1 MKTDKRTQLL
11 KILSDASQSIS
22 SAALANMLGTSERTV
37 RNYIKAINEEGK
49 AVITSSREGY
59 RLESHTASLDTLP
72 NEAESRVWKVLSDLL
87 TSKEGVNAFDEAE
100 ALYVSSSTILNT
112 VIPQVKEIAKE
123 YDLRIESQKYQFY
136 LRGSEQNRRK
146 MIGSLAVRNTYGF
159 FNSKDALE
167 QLFPSQDIDGI
178 MQELFIVPFS
188 LVSAI
193 PSLWAIL
200 RRFVPVLPDISP
212 LSTFSFGLI
221 GLFVVFVIPY
231 NCLQKIEK
239 KDRSMIAGFT
249 GIGAYMMCMN
259 FQTVDGGSLVSMNKF
274 GAGGMFTAMVVGLM
288 VAVIYKLLAKYSF
301 FGEDSVIPDFVK
313 NWFDNIAAILI
324 SLTVAYLFTYIAK
337 IDVFA
342 MVQIL
347 MKPVTSFAQSAPG
360 VIMIVFLQNVF
371 YFFGVSGW
379 VFTPVTRSITQAA
392 IAENAELVAAGLA
405 PKNIYAYGFS
415 RYHHIGGQGATLPL
429 ALFML
434 RAKSKKFRLLGKATL
449 VPSIFNIN
457 EPLQYGAVV
466 GNPFMLIP
474 TVLIAI
480 ILPGFS
486 YLWFAMGWGTIN
498 YVNFDMNFAPNAVSA
513 FFMSGGDWR
522 NVLLIC
528 INFVLAALIWYPFF
542 KAADKAECKKEA
554 EREAAKA
561 AKKAAKAA
569 VKA

>member
-1 MKTDKRTQLL
+1 MME
-11 KILSDASQSIS
+11 KIQAWIEKHL
-22 SAALANMLGTSERTV
+22 V
-37 RNYIKAINEEGK
+37 PVINK
-49 AVITSSREGY
+49 ITSNFWFGIV
-59 RLESHTASLDTLP
+59 AD
-72 NEAESRVWKVLSDLL
+72 
-87 TSKEGVNAFDEAE
+87 
-100 ALYVSSSTILNT
+100 
-112 VIPQVKEIAKE
+112 
-123 YDLRIESQKYQFY
+123 
-136 LRGSEQNRRK
+136 
-146 MIGSLAVRNTYGF
+146 AV
-159 FNSKDALE
+159 
-167 QLFPSQDIDGI
+167 
-178 MQELFIVPFS
+178 LFIVPFS
-188 LVSAI
+188 MVSAI

-457 EPLQYGAVV
+457 EPVVFGAPIVF
-466 GNPFMLIP
+466 NPILMLP
-474 TVLIAI
+474 M
-480 ILPGFS
+480 
-486 YLWFAMGWGTIN
+486 WIN
-498 YVNFDMNFAPNAVSA
+498 TLVSA
-513 FFMSGGDWR
+513 VIIWFVMSWGWLDVPAASVTTGQIPAPIGYIIVTGDWR
-522 NVLLIC
+522 AIIFWVLI
-528 INFVLAALIWYPFF
+528 FVVTFLIWKPFF
-542 KAADKAECKKEA
+542 KVYEKQVMKEEA
-554 EREAAKA
+554 EEEAA
-561 AKKAAKAA
+561 
-569 VKA
+569 

>member
-1 MKTDKRTQLL
+1 MME
-11 KILSDASQSIS
+11 KIQAWIEKHL
-22 SAALANMLGTSERTV
+22 V
-37 RNYIKAINEEGK
+37 PVINK
-49 AVITSSREGY
+49 ITSNFWFGIV
-59 RLESHTASLDTLP
+59 AD
-72 NEAESRVWKVLSDLL
+72 
-87 TSKEGVNAFDEAE
+87 
-100 ALYVSSSTILNT
+100 
-112 VIPQVKEIAKE
+112 
-123 YDLRIESQKYQFY
+123 
-136 LRGSEQNRRK
+136 
-146 MIGSLAVRNTYGF
+146 AV
-159 FNSKDALE
+159 
-167 QLFPSQDIDGI
+167 
-178 MQELFIVPFS
+178 LFIVPFS
-188 LVSAI
+188 MVSAI

-324 SLTVAYLFTYIAK
+324 SLTIAYLFTYVAK

-342 MVQIL
+342 MVQVL

-360 VIMIVFLQNVF
+360 VIIIVFLQNVF

-486 YLWFAMGWGTIN
+486 YLWFAMGWGTIIYLAAITNVNAELYEAASLEGASAWQKFRYITLPALRPTFN
-498 YVNFDMNFAPNAVSA
+498 YVVIFGLIGSFQVFDQVFILT
-513 FFMSGGDWR
+513 SGGPAR
-522 NVLLIC
+522 STETIVYRIYTEAFGNGKLGYASALSYVLLIMT
-528 INFVLAALIWYPFF
+528 LIVGLIQLYTNN
-542 KAADKAECKKEA
+542 KHEKEEIA
-554 EREAAKA
+554 
-561 AKKAAKAA
+561 
-569 VKA
+569 

>member
-1 MKTDKRTQLL
+1 MME
-11 KILSDASQSIS
+11 KIQAWIEKHL
-22 SAALANMLGTSERTV
+22 V
-37 RNYIKAINEEGK
+37 PVINK
-49 AVITSSREGY
+49 ITSNFWFGIV
-59 RLESHTASLDTLP
+59 AD
-72 NEAESRVWKVLSDLL
+72 
-87 TSKEGVNAFDEAE
+87 
-100 ALYVSSSTILNT
+100 
-112 VIPQVKEIAKE
+112 
-123 YDLRIESQKYQFY
+123 
-136 LRGSEQNRRK
+136 
-146 MIGSLAVRNTYGF
+146 AV
-159 FNSKDALE
+159 
-167 QLFPSQDIDGI
+167 
-178 MQELFIVPFS
+178 LFIVPFS
-188 LVSAI
+188 MVSAI

-324 SLTVAYLFTYIAK
+324 SLTIAYLFTYVAK

-342 MVQIL
+342 MVQVL

-360 VIMIVFLQNVF
+360 VIIIVFLQNVF

-457 EPLQYGAVV
+457 EPIIFGMPIMFNPTLFIPFVLCPVLNGVVTYAAMAFGIVGRCFVYPSWNMFCPVAAILATMDWKAVV
-466 GNPFMLIP
+466 LCVGLIVID
-474 TVLIAI
+474 VLI
-480 ILPGFS
+480 
-486 YLWFAMGWGTIN
+486 YL
-498 YVNFDMNFAPNAVSA
+498 
-513 FFMSGGDWR
+513 
-522 NVLLIC
+522 
-528 INFVLAALIWYPFF
+528 PFF
-542 KAADKAECKKEA
+542 KAYEKKKIAVEQLADAATEVQEA
-554 EREAAKA
+554 
-561 AKKAAKAA
+561 
-569 VKA
+569 